1 MGEVYEKVIEIASR
15 RGFFWPSFEIY
26 GGLGGFYTYGN
37 LGTRLKRNIEDLW
50 REIFVRRHGFHEIE
64 DPIINPSRVFEA
76 SGHIQ
81 HFREYVLEC
90 TRCGRVSR
98 ADHLIEEE
106 LGIPAQ
112 SIDGSEIERLVREG
126 RIRCPDCD
134 GELKDP
140 ATFLTM
146 FQTSI
151 GARGEDVGYA
161 RPEAA
166 QGMFLNF
173 RRCLQQAR
181 GALPLGLAQVGKVL
195 RNEIAPRRGLLRLRE
210 FTIMEVELFFDPQN
224 PSCPWFEKVRDKE
237 VAILTE
243 EMQGRGERNP
253 VRMTLGE
260 AASKG
265 LIRTEWQAY
274 FMGLSEEFIEM
285 LGIPGG
291 RQRFRGHLPEER
303 AHYSAQTFD
312 HEVYLESWGWVEV
325 AGHAYRTDYD
335 LSAHQRHSGVDMTV
349 MRGDGT
355 RFTPHV
361 VEPSFGLDRLV
372 YAALEASLR
381 IREGRNILALPP
393 SIAPIKVSVFPLV
406 AKDGLPEVAREV
418 QRRLLDSQLASEYD
432 ERGSIGRRYA
442 RSDEAGTPLAV
453 TVDYQTL
460 KDGTVTIR
468 DRDSWRQVRQR
479 IEDLPTLIKRYL
491 RGEIAFSELGLE
503 SGDVEGRDLSC

>member
-1 MGEVYEKVIEIASR
+1 MAAAQERILEIAMR

-37 LGTRLKRNIEDLW
+37 LGTRLKRNIEELW
-50 REIFVRRHGFHEIE
+50 RMLFVRRHRFQEIE

-90 TRCGRVSR
+90 TRCGRVGR
-98 ADHLIEEE
+98 ADHLIEEQ

-112 SIDGSEIERLVREG
+112 SIDRDEIERLVGEG
-126 RIRCPDCD
+126 RVRCPEC
-134 GELKDP
+134 GAGLKAP
-140 ATFLTM
+140 VTFLTM
-146 FQTSI
+146 FQTRI
-151 GARGEDVGYA
+151 GAKGEEIGYA

-173 RRCLQQAR
+173 RRCIQQAR
-181 GALPLGLAQVGKVL
+181 GGLPLGIAQVGKVL
-195 RNEIAPRRGLLRLRE
+195 RNEIAPRRGLFRLRE

-224 PSCPWFEKVRDKE
+224 PSCPWFESMRGRE
-237 VAILTE
+237 IAILTE
-243 EMQGRGERNP
+243 EMQERG
-253 VRMTLGE
+253 VREAIRVTLGE
-260 AASKG
+260 AFSKG
-265 LIRTEWQAY
+265 LIKAEWQAY
-274 FMGLSEEFIEM
+274 FMGLSKDFITM
-285 LGIPGG
+285 LGIPEE
-291 RQRFRGHLPEER
+291 RQRFRGHLPGER
-303 AHYSAQTFD
+303 AHYSAQTYD
-312 HEVYLESWGWVEV
+312 HEVYLEGWGWVEV

-349 MRGDGT
+349 LRGDGS
-355 RFTPHV
+355 RFIPHV

-372 YAALEASLR
+372 YITLEASYR
-381 IREGRNILALPP
+381 TKEDRSILAFPG
-393 SIAPIKVSVFPLV
+393 SIAPINVSVFPLV
-406 AKDGLPEVAREV
+406 ARDGLPEMAREV
-418 QRRLLDSQLASEYD
+418 QRILMDSGLAVEYD

-468 DRDSWRQVRQR
+468 DRDSWIQVRQR
-479 IEDLPTLIKRYL
+479 IEDLPPLIIRYL
-491 RGEIAFSELGLE
+491 KGEIGFSDLGI
-503 SGDVEGRDLSC
+503 RA

>member
-1 MGEVYEKVIEIASR
+1 MGEAYEKVLEIASR

-26 GGLGGFYTYGN
+26 GGVGGFYTYGN
-37 LGTRLKRNIEDLW
+37 LGTRLKRNIEELW
-50 REIFVRRHGFHEIE
+50 REIFVRRHGFYEIE

-76 SGHIQ
+76 SGHLT

-90 TRCGRVSR
+90 ARCGRVGR
-98 ADHLIEEE
+98 ADHLIEEQ

-112 SIDGSEIERLVREG
+112 SIDGREIERLVGEG
-126 RIRCPDCD
+126 KVRCPNCD
-134 GELKDP
+134 AELKAP

-146 FQTSI
+146 FQTKI
-151 GARGEDVGYA
+151 GAKGEEVGYA

-173 RRCLQQAR
+173 RRCIQQAR

-195 RNEIAPRRGLLRLRE
+195 RNEIAPRRGLFRLRE

-224 PSCPWFEKVRDKE
+224 PSCPWFDRVKEEE

-243 EMQGRGERNP
+243 EMQERGERKP
-253 VRMTLGE
+253 VRITLGE
-260 AASKG
+260 ASSKG
-265 LIRTEWQAY
+265 LIKAEWQAY
-274 FMGLSEEFIEM
+274 FMGVSKEFITM
-285 LGIPGG
+285 LGVPEE

-303 AHYSAQTFD
+303 AHYSVQTFD
-312 HEVYLESWGWVEV
+312 HEIYLENWGWVEV

-335 LSAHQRHSGVDMTV
+335 LSAHQRHSGVDMTLL
-349 MRGDGT
+349 RSDGS
-355 RFTPHV
+355 RFIPHV

-372 YAALEASLR
+372 YVALETSFR
-381 IREGRNILALPP
+381 TMEGRNILAFPR
-393 SIAPIKVSVFPLV
+393 SISPINISVLPLV
-406 AKDGLPEVAREV
+406 AKDGLPERAREV
-418 QRRLLDSQLASEYD
+418 QRILMDAGLFVEYD

-442 RSDEAGTPLAV
+442 RSDEAGTPLAL

-460 KDGTVTIR
+460 EDGTVTLR

-479 IEDLPTLIKRYL
+479 IDALPPLICRYL
-491 RGEIAFSELGLE
+491 KGEIGFSELGIPA
-503 SGDVEGRDLSC
+503 GDVEG